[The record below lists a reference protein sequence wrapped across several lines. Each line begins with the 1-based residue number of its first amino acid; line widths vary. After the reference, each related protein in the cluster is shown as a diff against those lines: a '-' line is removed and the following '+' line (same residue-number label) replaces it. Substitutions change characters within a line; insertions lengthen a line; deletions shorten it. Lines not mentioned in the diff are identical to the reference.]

1 MTTRF
6 LLPGILLVALLG
18 SESLAQGCCGP
29 IQGSDSPGIAGG
41 LAQSQ
46 AQATPQAPA
55 KLKLDEVGTI
65 LDELIESSFPE
76 LKGIRYVLYRFKSK
90 TIRFRSNFRLPSLF
104 FGKRV
109 YRIGVNRSVLN
120 DPPPPLALRAV
131 LAHELA
137 HTLYYHQRSRGQVL
151 KVTKIFFNKDAQI
164 DFELAT
170 DLEAARRGFAPGLAA
185 YRNWVQPR
193 LPKDKSAGYGSKYY
207 EAEDFALIGRIA
219 KTRPDVLLA
228 WQSDPPRNAEELRAH
243 WAAALRTP

>member
-1 MTTRF
+1 M
-6 LLPGILLVALLG
+6 ALLG

-29 IQGSDSPGIAGG
+29 IRGSDSPGIAGG
-41 LAQSQ
+41 LAQQS
-46 AQATPQAPA
+46 AQAPEGPA
-55 KLKLDEVGTI
+55 KLNLEQVETI

-76 LKGIRYVLYRFKSK
+76 LKGIRYVLYKFRSK

-120 DPPPPLALRAV
+120 DPPPPSALRAV

-137 HTLYYHQRSRGQVL
+137 HTLYYHQRTRGQVI
-151 KVTKIFFNKDAQI
+151 KTTKIFFNKEAQI

-170 DLEAARRGFAPGLAA
+170 DLEAARRGFAAGLAD
-185 YRNWVQPR
+185 YRRWVQPR
-193 LPKDKSAGYGSKYY
+193 LPQDKSAGYGSKYY
-207 EAEDFALIGRIA
+207 EAEDFVLIGRIA
-219 KTRPDVLLA
+219 KARPELLLT
-228 WQSDPPRNAEELRAH
+228 WQSDPPRNADELRAH